1 MPCCQ
6 SQCLTKHLPGDAKLA
21 GMGFPNAYRSR
32 VWGLHGS
39 SLLPRRSQI
48 VYLPLPSCGSPV
60 ASGPRYCAEMKP
72 RWGSLTQSG
81 LSSDSSSL
89 VSELPW
95 WVRFRPHDANAGH
108 HYSLRSSSCN
118 HVVSPTKVGQSPAV
132 AGARPL
138 EVWDAGRFVCHPK
151 HPRPPWQYKN
161 HRVPISDQSGRQSA
175 AEFWQPRWII
185 GHHFSC
191 CAALC
196 SHFHPDPEPTALCRI
211 P

>member
-6 SQCLTKHLPGDAKLA
+6 SQCLTKHLPGDSKLA
-21 GMGFPNAYRSR
+21 GMGFPDAYRSR

-39 SLLPRRSQI
+39 SLQPRRTQI
-48 VYLPLPSCGSPV
+48 VCLPLPSCGSPV

-108 HYSLRSSSCN
+108 HSAVPYSLRSSSCN

-138 EVWDAGRFVCHPK
+138 EVWDAGRFVCHTMAVQES
-151 HPRPPWQYKN
+151 PRSNIWSIWPP
-161 HRVPISDQSGRQSA
+161 ICSG
-175 AEFWQPRWII
+175 FWQPRWII

-196 SHFHPDPEPTALCRI
+196 SRFHPDPEPTALCRI